1 MEELTTNMEET
12 APVQPAEI
20 KWYKSVSYEDAKVF
34 IKSNITS
41 AARSF
46 ITIGY
51 YLKLVRDKE
60 MYREDGHE
68 TIWDF
73 AKAEYGISQSTASR
87 YMSMNDRFSK
97 EGNSPIIRDEY
108 KEFGKSQ
115 LQEML
120 SLTDEQMERVSPSDR
135 VEDIRNMR
143 KPKEIPYVH
152 IPGQVELTDFPGVEP
167 EDVAAS
173 VQARE
178 EIASRQPEKQT
189 YTISAADL
197 LPEPGQQK
205 TEESIAISQQEKPI
219 PEPRSEVPHEPEK
232 SGKCIHR
239 PEFDCTLEE
248 AHKLIPG
255 TGEDCSRV
263 CCWEC
268 VRHGDCELECYSS
281 QRRPAPQL
289 SAYGT
294 PRREYP
300 ADSLIATEG
309 CEGGHDCFSC
319 SMECEIRQAER
330 RCVGASC
337 GNPFPCEILMNLDGI
352 REQIGEN
359 CEFVNH
365 ELLAYHRAGDGE
377 PSPCCKHC
385 KNPCEYICEWA
396 MRVLDQEPQQPA
408 AKEQQNEE
416 ICCENENQEE
426 TAEAENEPSDVDLL
440 RGMLEK
446 EKEFLGEMIKVD
458 KVEPLPPKLLRKKKI
473 LVAALAGMLCNLE
486 EPEPEEAKQP
496 ALPVM
501 KNNDQ
506 RKAWLK
512 DYQSWGLWYTD
523 EHIGARYYKYDFENG
538 ARLIAEEYSNYNKF
552 TGEDYTSSYLHLV
565 GGSEPTKH
573 PMYGCGKWNRHETY
587 NRYPDSETELVEF
600 LKEIQKEKKG

>member
-12 APVQPAEI
+12 APAQPAEI

-46 ITIGY
+46 IAIGY

-197 LPEPGQQK
+197 LPEPVQQ
-205 TEESIAISQQEKPI
+205 ELEQPVAISQQKELISEPQSAVAQEAEKSG
-219 PEPRSEVPHEPEK
+219 EAGSLPEK

-239 PEFDCTLEE
+239 
-248 AHKLIPG
+248 
-255 TGEDCSRV
+255 GECNM
-263 CCWEC
+263 EC
-268 VRHGDCELECYSS
+268 HSS
-281 QRRPAPQL
+281 ERRPAPQL

-352 REQIGEN
+352 REQTGERYYRYDL
-359 CEFVNH
+359 EDGTSMVVKV
-365 ELLAYHRAGDGE
+365 YHARIFDGYA
-377 PSPCCKHC
+377 SGS
-385 KNPCEYICEWA
+385 Y
-396 MRVLDQEPQQPA
+396 
-408 AKEQQNEE
+408 
-416 ICCENENQEE
+416 
-426 TAEAENEPSDVDLL
+426 
-440 RGMLEK
+440 
-446 EKEFLGEMIKVD
+446 
-458 KVEPLPPKLLRKKKI
+458 
-473 LVAALAGMLCNLE
+473 
-486 EPEPEEAKQP
+486 EAKYH
-496 ALPVM
+496 
-501 KNNDQ
+501 D
-506 RKAWLK
+506 
-512 DYQSWGLWYTD
+512 G
-523 EHIGARYYKYDFENG
+523 
-538 ARLIAEEYSNYNKF
+538 
-552 TGEDYTSSYLHLV
+552 
-565 GGSEPTKH
+565 
-573 PMYGCGKWNRHETY
+573 YGRHEYYMLRDGKLFRDCET
-587 NRYPDSETELVEF
+587 NRGLLIEK
-600 LKEIQKEKKG
+600 LKEIQKVKKG

>member
-1 MEELTTNMEET
+1 MEET
-12 APVQPAEI
+12 APAQPAEI

-46 ITIGY
+46 IAIGY

-73 AKAEYGISQSTASR
+73 AKTEYGISQSTASR
-87 YMSMNDRFSK
+87 YMSMNDRFSE

-189 YTISAADL
+189 YTISAEDL
-197 LPEPGQQK
+197 LTEPVQQ
-205 TEESIAISQQEKPI
+205 ELEQPVAISQQKELISEPQSAVAQEAEKSG
-219 PEPRSEVPHEPEK
+219 EAGSLPEK

-239 PEFDCTLEE
+239 
-248 AHKLIPG
+248 
-255 TGEDCSRV
+255 GECNM
-263 CCWEC
+263 EC
-268 VRHGDCELECYSS
+268 HSS
-281 QRRPAPQL
+281 ERRPAPQL

-359 CEFVNH
+359 CEFVNY
-365 ELLAYHRAGDGE
+365 ELAYHRAGDGE

-446 EKEFLGEMIKVD
+446 EKEFLDEMIKVD

-506 RKAWLK
+506 RKAWLR

-538 ARLIAEEYSNYNKF
+538 ARLIVEEYSNYNKF
-552 TGEDYTSSYLHLV
+552 TGKDYTSSYLHLV

-587 NRYPDSETELVEF
+587 DRYPDSETELVEF
-600 LKEIQKEKKG
+600 LKEIQKKKKDDGV

>member
-1 MEELTTNMEET
+1 MEET
-12 APVQPAEI
+12 APAQPAEI

-46 ITIGY
+46 IAIGY

-73 AKAEYGISQSTASR
+73 AKTEYGISQSTASR
-87 YMSMNDRFSK
+87 YMSMNDRFSE

-189 YTISAADL
+189 YTISAEDL
-197 LPEPGQQK
+197 LTEPVQQ
-205 TEESIAISQQEKPI
+205 ELEQPVAISQQKELISEPQSAVAQEAEKSG
-219 PEPRSEVPHEPEK
+219 EAGSLPEK

-239 PEFDCTLEE
+239 
-248 AHKLIPG
+248 
-255 TGEDCSRV
+255 GECNM
-263 CCWEC
+263 EC
-268 VRHGDCELECYSS
+268 HSS
-281 QRRPAPQL
+281 ERRPAPQL

-359 CEFVNH
+359 CEFVNY
-365 ELLAYHRAGDGE
+365 ELAYHRAGDGE

-408 AKEQQNEE
+408 TKEQQNEE

-446 EKEFLGEMIKVD
+446 EKEFLDEMIKVD

-506 RKAWLK
+506 RKAWLR

-538 ARLIAEEYSNYNKF
+538 ARLIVEEYSNYNKF
-552 TGEDYTSSYLHLV
+552 TGKDYTSSYLHLV

-587 NRYPDSETELVEF
+587 DRYPDSETELVEF
-600 LKEIQKEKKG
+600 LKEIQKKKKDDGV

>member
-12 APVQPAEI
+12 APAQPAEI

-46 ITIGY
+46 IAIGY

-73 AKAEYGISQSTASR
+73 AKTEYGISQSTASR

-189 YTISAADL
+189 YTISAEDL
-197 LPEPGQQK
+197 LTEPVQQ
-205 TEESIAISQQEKPI
+205 ELEQPVAISQQKELISEPQSAVAQEAEKSG
-219 PEPRSEVPHEPEK
+219 EAGSLPEK

-239 PEFDCTLEE
+239 
-248 AHKLIPG
+248 
-255 TGEDCSRV
+255 GECNM
-263 CCWEC
+263 EC
-268 VRHGDCELECYSS
+268 HSS
-281 QRRPAPQL
+281 ERRPAPQL

-359 CEFVNH
+359 CEFVNY
-365 ELLAYHRAGDGE
+365 ELAYHRAGDGE

-446 EKEFLGEMIKVD
+446 EKEFLDEMIKVD

-506 RKAWLK
+506 RKAWLR

-538 ARLIAEEYSNYNKF
+538 ARLIVEEYSNYNKF
-552 TGEDYTSSYLHLV
+552 TGKDYTSSYLHLV

-587 NRYPDSETELVEF
+587 DRYPDSETELVEF
-600 LKEIQKEKKG
+600 LKEIQKKKKDDGV

>member
-1 MEELTTNMEET
+1 MEET
-12 APVQPAEI
+12 APAQPAEI

-46 ITIGY
+46 IAIGY

-73 AKAEYGISQSTASR
+73 AKTEYGISQSTASR

-189 YTISAADL
+189 YTISAEDL
-197 LPEPGQQK
+197 LTEPVQQ
-205 TEESIAISQQEKPI
+205 ELEQPVAISQQKELISEPQSAVAQEAEKSG
-219 PEPRSEVPHEPEK
+219 EAGSLPEK

-239 PEFDCTLEE
+239 
-248 AHKLIPG
+248 
-255 TGEDCSRV
+255 GECNM
-263 CCWEC
+263 EC
-268 VRHGDCELECYSS
+268 HSS
-281 QRRPAPQL
+281 ERRPAPQL

-359 CEFVNH
+359 CEFVNY
-365 ELLAYHRAGDGE
+365 ELAYHRAGDGE

-408 AKEQQNEE
+408 TKEQQNEE

-446 EKEFLGEMIKVD
+446 EKEFLDEMIKVD

-506 RKAWLK
+506 RKAWLR

-538 ARLIAEEYSNYNKF
+538 ARLIVEEYSNYNKF
-552 TGEDYTSSYLHLV
+552 TGKDYTSSYLHLV

-587 NRYPDSETELVEF
+587 DRYPDSETELVEF
-600 LKEIQKEKKG
+600 LKEIQKKKKDDGV

>member
-1 MEELTTNMEET
+1 MEET
-12 APVQPAEI
+12 APAQPAEI

-46 ITIGY
+46 IAIGY

-73 AKAEYGISQSTASR
+73 AKTEYGISQSTASR

-189 YTISAADL
+189 YTISAEDL
-197 LPEPGQQK
+197 LTEPVQQ
-205 TEESIAISQQEKPI
+205 ELEQPVAISQQKELISEPQSAVAQEAEKSG
-219 PEPRSEVPHEPEK
+219 EAGSLPEK

-239 PEFDCTLEE
+239 
-248 AHKLIPG
+248 
-255 TGEDCSRV
+255 GECNM
-263 CCWEC
+263 EC
-268 VRHGDCELECYSS
+268 HSS
-281 QRRPAPQL
+281 ERRPAPQL

-359 CEFVNH
+359 CEFVNY
-365 ELLAYHRAGDGE
+365 ELAYHRAGDGE

-446 EKEFLGEMIKVD
+446 EKEFLDEMIKVD

-506 RKAWLK
+506 RKAWLR

-538 ARLIAEEYSNYNKF
+538 ARLIVEEYSNYNKF
-552 TGEDYTSSYLHLV
+552 TGKDYTSSYLHLV

-587 NRYPDSETELVEF
+587 DRYPDSETELVEF
-600 LKEIQKEKKG
+600 LKEIQKKKKDDGV

>member
-1 MEELTTNMEET
+1 MEEVKKTGLTFIDTRRLANISYKD
-12 APVQPAEI
+12 I
-20 KWYKSVSYEDAKVF
+20 KNGFVGF
-34 IKSNITS
+34 
-41 AARSF
+41 
-46 ITIGY
+46 GY
-51 YLKLVRDKE
+51 YLK
-60 MYREDGHE
+60 
-68 TIWDF
+68 
-73 AKAEYGISQSTASR
+73 
-87 YMSMNDRFSK
+87 
-97 EGNSPIIRDEY
+97 IIRDEKLWQGQGY
-108 KEFGKSQ
+108 DSFNEFLGDEYGKDKSWASRCINLYDKFGIPVEPGELPRLEDAYESYNVSQ
-115 LQEML
+115 LIEMIPMQEEL
-120 SLTDEQMERVSPSDR
+120 QEQVTPDMSVKA
-135 VEDIRNMR
+135 IRAL
-143 KPKEIPYVH
+143 KPKKEKKVAT
-152 IPGQVELTDFPGVEP
+152 VATP
-167 EDVAAS
+167 E
-173 VQARE
+173 
-178 EIASRQPEKQT
+178 
-189 YTISAADL
+189 
-197 LPEPGQQK
+197 
-205 TEESIAISQQEKPI
+205 QE
-219 PEPRSEVPHEPEK
+219 PEPRQEAQPEPEPEQPHPEK

>member
-1 MEELTTNMEET
+1 MEEVKKTGLTFIDTRRLANI
-12 APVQPAEI
+12 AYKDI
-20 KWYKSVSYEDAKVF
+20 KNGFVGF
-34 IKSNITS
+34 
-41 AARSF
+41 
-46 ITIGY
+46 GY
-51 YLKLVRDKE
+51 YLK
-60 MYREDGHE
+60 
-68 TIWDF
+68 
-73 AKAEYGISQSTASR
+73 
-87 YMSMNDRFSK
+87 
-97 EGNSPIIRDEY
+97 IIRDEKLWQGQGY
-108 KEFGKSQ
+108 DSFNEFLGDEYGKDKSWASRCINLYDKFGIPIEPGELPRLEEQYEVYNVSQ
-115 LQEML
+115 LIEML
-120 SLTDEQMERVSPSDR
+120 PMSEELREQVTPDMKIPV
-135 VEDIRNMR
+135 IRAM
-143 KPKEIPYVH
+143 KPKKEKKVATVATPE
-152 IPGQVELTDFPGVEP
+152 QEP
-167 EDVAAS
+167 EPN
-173 VQARE
+173 QE
-178 EIASRQPEKQT
+178 
-189 YTISAADL
+189 
-197 LPEPGQQK
+197 PEPEPPK
-205 TEESIAISQQEKPI
+205 TEQTQL
-219 PEPRSEVPHEPEK
+219 EK

-268 VRHGDCELECYSS
+268 VRRGDCELECYSS

-359 CEFVNH
+359 CEFVNY
-365 ELLAYHRAGDGE
+365 ELAYHRAGDGE

-446 EKEFLGEMIKVD
+446 EKEFLDEMIKVD

-486 EPEPEEAKQP
+486 EPEPEEPKQP
-496 ALPVM
+496 ALPVL

-506 RKAWLK
+506 RAAFVDAYETWP
-512 DYQSWGLWYTD
+512 LWIET
-523 EHIGARYYKYDFENG
+523 EQTGERYYRYDLEDGTSMVVKVYHARIFDGYASGSYEAKYHDG
-538 ARLIAEEYSNYNKF
+538 
-552 TGEDYTSSYLHLV
+552 
-565 GGSEPTKH
+565 
-573 PMYGCGKWNRHETY
+573 YGRHEYYMLRDGKLFRDCET
-587 NRYPDSETELVEF
+587 NRGLLIEK
-600 LKEIQKEKKG
+600 LKEIQKVKKG